1 MRVIDSEKLEQLES
15 FIHDYAMQH
24 NGDKPVLAEIMEYM
38 SMSKATAYRY
48 MMRLSED
55 GRVEYTGK
63 GTLDLKEKK
72 DSTRKYN
79 SVKVPIYGSVICGS
93 PEEEEQYN
101 DGYLALPEEWVDGC
115 NFLLRTRG
123 DSMVDVGV
131 DEGDLVLVRKTGDAQ
146 DGQIVVALTE
156 EGNTLKRLHYEN
168 GRPVLYAENR
178 SYPDSRRII
187 RPARLSIQGV
197 AVKVIKN
204 L

>member
-1 MRVIDSEKLEQLES
+1 MRVVDSEKLEQLES
-15 FIHDYAMQH
+15 FIHDYAVQH

-48 MMRLSED
+48 MMRLRED

-101 DGYLALPEEWVDGC
+101 DGYLALPEEWVDGSS
-115 NFLLRTRG
+115 FLLRTRG
-123 DSMVDVGV
+123 DSMIDAGV
-131 DEGDLVLVRKTGDAQ
+131 EEGDLVLVRKTGDAQ

-156 EGNTLKRLHYEN
+156 EGNTLKRLRYEN

-178 SYPDSRRII
+178 CYPDSRRII
-187 RPARLSIQGV
+187 RPSRLSIQGV